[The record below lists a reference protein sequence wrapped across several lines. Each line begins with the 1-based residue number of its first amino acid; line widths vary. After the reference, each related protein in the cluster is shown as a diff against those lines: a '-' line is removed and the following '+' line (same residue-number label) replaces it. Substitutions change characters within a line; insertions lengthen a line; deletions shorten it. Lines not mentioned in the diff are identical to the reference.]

1 MAQIRALSEAPKDA
15 IKRGAPIIGT
25 VATLPRGLT
34 LREVFVE
41 EAAADTLATLPRIV
55 TRREASFEEA
65 AAIADTTNVGRIIL
79 S

>member
-1 MAQIRALSEAPKDA
+1 MAQIRALPEASKDVTE
-15 IKRGAPIIGT
+15 RGIPITGS
-25 VATLPRGLT
+25 VATLPRILDLFFWKFG
-34 LREVFVE
+34 
-41 EAAADTLATLPRIV
+41 ALATLPCIV